1 MSEFCGAP
9 KQLCDMTVEELWQL
23 FPIMLTAHNAAW
35 SDWYAQEAARLIPLL
50 PDGTD
55 LYHIGSTAVAGIW
68 AKPIIDILAE
78 IDSSCDLKS
87 VAATIARN
95 GYIIMSA
102 GDARISLNK
111 GYTPDG
117 FAERVFHLHLQYKSE
132 KAEVLFR
139 DYLNAHPDVAREY
152 EQLKLRLWKQFVHDR
167 DAYTAAK
174 TEFVTKYTN
183 LARRDK
189 TE

>member
-1 MSEFCGAP
+1 M
-9 KQLCDMTVEELWQL
+9 L
-23 FPIMLTAHNAAW
+23 FR
-35 SDWYAQEAARLIPLL
+35 S
-50 PDGTD
+50 
-55 LYHIGSTAVAGIW
+55 
-68 AKPIIDILAE
+68 LAE

-87 VAATIARN
+87 VAATLARN

-117 FAERVFHLHLQYKSE
+117 FAERVFHLHLQHKSE

-152 EQLKLRLWKQFVHDR
+152 EQLKLRLWKQFEHDR